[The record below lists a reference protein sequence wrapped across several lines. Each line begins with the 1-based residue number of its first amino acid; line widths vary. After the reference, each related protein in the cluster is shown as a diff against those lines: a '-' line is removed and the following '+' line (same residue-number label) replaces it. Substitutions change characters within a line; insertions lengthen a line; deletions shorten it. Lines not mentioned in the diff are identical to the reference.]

1 MSTSIS
7 VIEPLFFLPFSH
19 FSQNPNTL
27 LCNCLLALLW
37 ILVIFWLDNNR
48 ICIAKAFRNVCRLF
62 ALTFLQTL
70 LEIKR
75 IVFYWR
81 SCLES
86 QVFFK
91 SDRLTWW
98 VFTVLLSH
106 SNSFASKAFLIIG
119 DVHIASFALQTFGDK
134 ETNNMHGIFVDTE
147 RYPLTLNQLVS
158 TIRRSVIWMLPG

>member
-86 QVFFK
+86 QVFLNLIDWHDG
-91 SDRLTWW
+91 SSQCCCHTVTRSRLKHFWSLAM
-98 VFTVLLSH
+98 FTLLH
-106 SNSFASKAFLIIG
+106 SPYKLLVIKRPIICM
-119 DVHIASFALQTFGDK
+119 VYS
-134 ETNNMHGIFVDTE
+134 
-147 RYPLTLNQLVS
+147 LTLKDIHLLWTN
-158 TIRRSVIWMLPG
+158 W